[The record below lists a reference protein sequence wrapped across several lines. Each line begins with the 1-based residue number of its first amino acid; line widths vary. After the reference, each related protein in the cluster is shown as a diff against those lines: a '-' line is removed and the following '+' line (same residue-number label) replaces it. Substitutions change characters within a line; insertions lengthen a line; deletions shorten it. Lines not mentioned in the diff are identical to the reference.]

1 MGTSTR
7 GFDRSL
13 SRRQLLRA
21 SLALGLASASL
32 SGLLAAC
39 GEQATP
45 TTVPSGGTQP
55 TPTSAMGGA
64 QPTAT
69 SAPSA
74 ATTPTTEAAEE
85 LWEVVSYYGTYDVST
100 KQPGR
105 PATSLEGPKYEKW
118 TRPKP
123 HKPYLIGVSFP
134 HLKDPYW
141 LAVDYGIVDEA
152 QVLGVGIELVAAQGY
167 NDLTGQI
174 NQVENLANRAD
185 IEGIIF
191 AAISYASQDQLVAD
205 IVKNKKKPVVEVIN
219 DIQAA
224 DITAKALVSFYDMG
238 YAAGDFVA
246 KDSGGQAVKVV
257 FLPGPA
263 GSGWAPDTL
272 DGFKAAVEEKVPG
285 KVEILDVKWGDTGK
299 DVQVSLIEDSLN
311 AYPDVTYLVGNA
323 VAADA
328 APDIL
333 ANRSEKPKIVS
344 TYIIP
349 PLYDKIAEGKV
360 AAAPTDFTAL
370 QGRMAVDMMVRILN
384 GEKPGVDFPFRSGPI
399 IKVVT
404 PENYKDFAYEDMFG
418 PPDFRPVFSVKPSS

>member
-1 MGTSTR
+1 MYEGTMVRFTR
-7 GFDRSL
+7 RTV
-13 SRRQLLRA
+13 LRTLVVGGMSVA
-21 SLALGLASASL
+21 AGS
-32 SGLLAAC
+32 LLAAC
-39 GEQATP
+39 G
-45 TTVPSGGTQP
+45 GGTP
-55 TPTSAMGGA
+55 AGGGA
-64 QPTAT
+64 QPTT
-69 SAPSA
+69 APA
-74 ATTPTTEAAEE
+74 ATPTTAPAAGATPTVGGASPAEE
-85 LWEVVSYYGTYDVST
+85 LWDVASYYGTYDVST

-105 PATSLEGPKYEKW
+105 PAASLQGPKYEKW
-118 TRPKP
+118 TRPKAK
-123 HKPYLIGVSFP
+123 KPYMIGVSFP

-152 QVLGVGIELVAAQGY
+152 QILGVGIELVAAQGY

-174 NQVENLANRAD
+174 NQVEDLANRAD
-185 IEGIIF
+185 IEGIIL
-191 AAISYASQDQLVAD
+191 AAISYASQDQLVTE
-205 IVKNKKKPVVEVIN
+205 IVKNKKKPVIEVIN
-219 DIQAA
+219 DIQAP
-224 DITAKALVSFYDMG
+224 DIMAKALVSFYDMG
-238 YAAGDFVA
+238 YAAGTFVA
-246 KDSGGQAVKVV
+246 EDAAGQNVTVV

-263 GSGWAPDTL
+263 GSGWAPDTV

-285 KVEILDVKWGDTGK
+285 KVQILDVKWGDTGK

-323 VAADA
+323 VAIDA

-333 ANRSEKPKIVS
+333 ANRAKKPKLVS

-404 PENYKDFAYEDMFG
+404 PQNYKEFKYEDMFG
-418 PPDFRPVFSVKPSS
+418 PRDFRPVFSVKPKA

>member
-1 MGTSTR
+1 MHEKPVVAVPRLTR
-7 GFDRSL
+7 
-13 SRRQLLRA
+13 RA
-21 SLALGLASASL
+21 VVRMLVASGAVAAGS
-32 SGLLAAC
+32 LLAAC
-39 GEQATP
+39 GGGGATP
-45 TTVPSGGTQP
+45 TP
-55 TPTSAMGGA
+55 AAGGA
-64 QPTAT
+64 QPTA
-69 SAPSA
+69 APAASPTAAAGGATPA
-74 ATTPTTEAAEE
+74 ATEE
-85 LWEVVSYYGTYDVST
+85 LWEVASYYGTYDVST

-105 PATSLEGPKYEKW
+105 PATSLQGPKMEKW
-118 TRPKP
+118 TRPKAN
-123 HKPYLIGVSFP
+123 KPYMIGVSFP

-152 QVLGVGIELVAAQGY
+152 QILGVGIELVAAQGY

-174 NQVENLANRAD
+174 NQVEDLANRAD
-185 IEGIIF
+185 IEGIIL
-191 AAISYASQDQLVAD
+191 AAISYASQDQLVTE

-219 DIQAA
+219 DIQAP

-238 YAAGDFVA
+238 YTAGLYVA
-246 KDSGGQAVKVV
+246 EDSGGQNVTVV

-285 KVEILDVKWGDTGK
+285 KVQILDVKWGDTGK

-323 VAADA
+323 VAIDA

-333 ANRSEKPKIVS
+333 ANRQKKPKLVS

-384 GEKPGVDFPFRSGPI
+384 GEKPGVDFPFQSGPL
-399 IKVVT
+399 IKIVT
-404 PENYKDFAYEDMFG
+404 TQNYKEFKYEDMFG
-418 PPDFRPVFSVKPSS
+418 PRDFRPVFSVKPKA